1 MTTTAVAP
9 AGSSARTPVPASPDL
24 VRTARATGLLYLG
37 LAVTG
42 LLGFVVV
49 RAQLVVDG
57 DPVAT
62 LANLADREALARWGV
77 LLELGIVLT
86 QALCAV
92 WFFRLFRSVD
102 AFAAGCIA
110 VFGVVN
116 AVAIM
121 GSAAAVG
128 AAVEI
133 ATGAEGST
141 VAAAADSV
149 GLLYLL
155 SDQLWAVGGIFFGLW
170 LIPMG
175 WLARRSGWMPAAL
188 GWLLMVSGIG
198 YVVSAFATYAVP
210 SAESLTVLLTLP
222 ATVGEL
228 WMIGWLLVV
237 GIRRTALSSV

>member
-1 MTTTAVAP
+1 MTTTTAP
-9 AGSSARTPVPASPDL
+9 PVRTPVPSTPGL

-37 LAVTG
+37 LAITG
-42 LLGFVVV
+42 MLGFVVV

-57 DPVAT
+57 DPAAT
-62 LANLADREALARWGV
+62 LANLTDRESLARLGV
-77 LLELGIVLT
+77 MLELGIVLT
-86 QALCAV
+86 QTLCAL

-121 GSAAAVG
+121 VSAATLG

-133 ATGAEGST
+133 AGGAAGSAT
-141 VAAAADSV
+141 DDAIAADAV
-149 GLLYLL
+149 GLLYLV

-175 WLARRSGWMPAAL
+175 WLARRSGWMPSAL
-188 GWLLMVSGIG
+188 GWVLMVGGVG
-198 YVVSAFATYAVP
+198 YVLSAFAAYAVE
-210 SAESLTVLLTLP
+210 SAETVTLVLTLP

-228 WMIGWLLVV
+228 WMIGYLLVV
-237 GIRRTALSSV
+237 GIRRSALPTD